1 MYITRLRPGESKYL
15 MGKSKVRYII
25 RIIGRSTK
33 IYELERYSNIKEH
46 LPLKFDFDHVCIIR
60 SINQYGNK
68 IRKLKDRRL

>member
-15 MGKSKVRYII
+15 MGKSKVRYI

-46 LPLKFDFDHVCIIR
+46 LPLKFDFDHVCIIG
-60 SINQYGNK
+60 SIHQYGSE